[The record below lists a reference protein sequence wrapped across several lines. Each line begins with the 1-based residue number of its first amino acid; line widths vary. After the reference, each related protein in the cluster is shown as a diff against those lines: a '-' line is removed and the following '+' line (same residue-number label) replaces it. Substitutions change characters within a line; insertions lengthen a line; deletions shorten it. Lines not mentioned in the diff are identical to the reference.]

1 MLYISALKWYNK
13 CKIEKIIN
21 NSKLSFRD
29 IPRKIKIVNEIP
41 LTKAYKKD
49 YITAKNN
56 GLSGNEI
63 TIITNET
70 NIG

>member
-1 MLYISALKWYNK
+1 ML
-13 CKIEKIIN
+13 
-21 NSKLSFRD
+21 

-56 GLSGNEI
+56 GLSGDEI

-70 NIG
+70 NIGLESYKIIYPNNLQKIKRNSLHL